1 MKSPR
6 LAGTS
11 SVHQPAIQ
19 RDDGTWVW
27 PCPHCKVELT
37 GASISKISER
47 RTSHMLFMHKDI
59 PLKDRATLI
68 NRTAIVEASFDVPEE
83 DKDWECPFCHKW
95 LPKFANYHQKQK
107 NVRHHY
113 DTMGAWT
120 L

>member
-1 MKSPR
+1 
-6 LAGTS
+6 
-11 SVHQPAIQ
+11 
-19 RDDGTWVW
+19 
-27 PCPHCKVELT
+27 
-37 GASISKISER
+37 
-47 RTSHMLFMHKDI
+47 MLFMHKDI